1 MRKLFVLCLCLAA
14 AVSLTCHAYDLRP
27 RRYPIYMFGFATSF
41 KDSVAVMTELQNL
54 DGYIQPNGFLSDR
67 SLYSL
72 QLNRRLAQMG
82 HEGMTCVVFFGKN
95 KVKMEKKYQKI
106 RRKYREKHG
115 VEIRFLSIDRFRFET
130 EEWTD
135 PTGNQAPPA
144 TP

>member
-1 MRKLFVLCLCLAA
+1 MKRIVLCLCLVATVA
-14 AVSLTCHAYDLRP
+14 TTCRAYDVRP

-41 KDSVAVMTELQNL
+41 TDSVAVMTELQSL

-72 QLNRRLAQMG
+72 QLSQLMAKMG

-95 KVKMEKKYQKI
+95 KTKMEKKYQKI

-115 VEIRFLSIDRFRFET
+115 VEIHFLSIDRFRFET
-130 EEWTD
+130 EEWID
-135 PTGNQAPPA
+135 PTGG
-144 TP
+144 

>member
-1 MRKLFVLCLCLAA
+1 MRKRILLCLCLMA
-14 AVSLTCHAYDLRP
+14 AVVTTCHAYGLRP

-41 KDSVAVMTELQNL
+41 TDSVAVMTELQNL

-72 QLNRRLAQMG
+72 QLSRRLAQMG

-95 KVKMEKKYQKI
+95 KAKMEKKYQKI

-115 VEIRFLSIDRFRFET
+115 VEIQFMGSDRFRFET
-130 EEWTD
+130 EEWAD
-135 PTGNQAPPA
+135 PTGGQVPPA